1 MNIIEETPVTK
12 HIQNQKTDQNTL
24 INTQREREVTNFKF
38 TYFTNTLFLKRRNLH
53 GKEAKRVRNAI
64 IILTGD
70 EEQSEKDELLT
81 TEACQEQVSR
91 KRRRQREFGRRA
103 VALFLSLCLRRPA
116 RPRFGYVNLLLAVR

>member
-1 MNIIEETPVTK
+1 M
-12 HIQNQKTDQNTL
+12 
-24 INTQREREVTNFKF
+24 
-38 TYFTNTLFLKRRNLH
+38 
-53 GKEAKRVRNAI
+53 RNAI